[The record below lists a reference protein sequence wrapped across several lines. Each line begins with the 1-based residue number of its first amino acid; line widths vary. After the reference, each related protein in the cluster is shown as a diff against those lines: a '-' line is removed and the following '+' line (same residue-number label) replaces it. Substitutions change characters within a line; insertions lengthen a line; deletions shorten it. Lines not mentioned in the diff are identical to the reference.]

1 MGEADIRKLIGQRV
15 RTARKE
21 RNLSQGELGELL
33 QCSHGTISN
42 IERGTITVGIPL
54 LLRLAEVLGKLPSY
68 FLTDIEEESL
78 KVRSPVEL
86 DHSILQTERDM
97 QDPIAREIEALRLLQ
112 SAVQARYAGRFQEAA
127 IYAAQSKAHWEALG
141 DQANMA
147 SALVALGDIA
157 RAQDEWTEAEEHY
170 RQAISLMESL
180 APHKDPV
187 RARRYA
193 QTLWAYSRVA
203 AHKGQYQEALEL
215 LARARETAA
224 GDPFALA
231 VCGRLAGRIYL
242 EQGETSKARQA
253 FTEALVHAQR
263 AGHPHGQAQCL
274 VGLAQAEL
282 KAGHHDDARRHLKEA
297 TEIARQRG
305 FQDVL
310 QEIERMG
317 LRSEARGA

>member
-1 MGEADIRKLIGQRV
+1 VDNLQAKLGAKIRQARREA
-15 RTARKE
+15 
-21 RNLSQGELGELL
+21 NLSQRQLAARLPDI
-33 QCSHGTISN
+33 SHTAISEW
-42 IERGTITVGIPL
+42 ERGVSRTSVDSLLKIAQALQKPL
-54 LLRLAEVLGKLPSY
+54 SY
-68 FLTDIEEESL
+68 FLTDIEEEYLKARSL
-78 KVRSPVEL
+78 VEL
-86 DHSILQTERDM
+86 DHSILQTERDI

-157 RAQDEWTEAEEHY
+157 RAQDEWAEAEEHY
-170 RQAISLMESL
+170 RHAMSLMESL
-180 APHKDPV
+180 APYKDPA

-193 QTLWAYSRVA
+193 QTLWAYSRVV

-253 FTEALVHAQR
+253 FTEALVHARR
-263 AGHPHGQAQCL
+263 ADHPHGEAQCL
-274 VGLAQAEL
+274 IGLAQAERN
-282 KAGHHDDARRHLKEA
+282 AGHHDNARRHLKEA
-297 TEIARQRG
+297 AEIARQRG

-310 QEIERMG
+310 QEIEKIG
-317 LRSEARGA
+317 QEKLK